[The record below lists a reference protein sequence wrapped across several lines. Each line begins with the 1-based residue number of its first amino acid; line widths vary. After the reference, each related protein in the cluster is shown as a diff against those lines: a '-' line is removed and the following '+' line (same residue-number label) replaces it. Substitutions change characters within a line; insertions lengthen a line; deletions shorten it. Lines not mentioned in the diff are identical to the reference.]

1 MYEDYNEIYNM
12 LSMDREDVRKLKQDY
27 EKDMSI
33 LIGRV
38 RSYHINQLDISNE
51 YDLDNDFE
59 KFKVDDIFLKYT
71 TNNDAISFKIN
82 LLQGYLQDLF
92 IEKKFN
98 EYRREQEEKLS
109 KREYLEYIHNPMVR
123 GDRISAWYQEFMQ
136 K

>member
-1 MYEDYNEIYNM
+1 M

-123 GDRISAWYQEFMQ
+123 QDRISAWYQEFM
-136 K
+136 KK